1 MHVGCMCVGINLCEV
16 HGLGIHACRHMCV
29 DRHACGVHVL
39 QAHMHVGCMCVDLHA
54 YEVHVCGC
62 MHVGACVGVH
72 MHVGYMCVGASVWMH
87 MHVGHI

>member
-1 MHVGCMCVGINLCEV
+1 
-16 HGLGIHACRHMCV
+16 
-29 DRHACGVHVL
+29 
-39 QAHMHVGCMCVDLHA
+39 MHVGCMCVDLHA